1 MAGADVEEETERLRH
16 FGSQREVVARRG
28 REVKRRV
35 GQQLDTARP
44 LRRSLTSA
52 GGDDDLELSMNLR
65 RLDLDREEEDV
76 GRNVQGSASISSSSA
91 AGVLGGRGAEDARVA
106 AVPSAGM
113 GGVIVSG
120 FGSSR
125 VEDVAAD
132 ERRRVAEGA
141 QRGDQRRNDGTRGR
155 MTTFGGEDLDRSK
168 GGAWHAR
175 RR

>member
-1 MAGADVEEETERLRH
+1 M
-16 FGSQREVVARRG
+16 G
-28 REVKRRV
+28 RI
-35 GQQLDTARP
+35 
-44 LRRSLTSA
+44 
-52 GGDDDLELSMNLR
+52 
-65 RLDLDREEEDV
+65 
-76 GRNVQGSASISSSSA
+76 VQGSASISSSSA

-106 AVPSAGM
+106 AVPGAGM

-125 VEDVAAD
+125 VVDVAAD

-155 MTTFGGEDLDRSK
+155 MTTFSGEDLDRSK

>member
-1 MAGADVEEETERLRH
+1 MSDAASPTPSALSGQE
-16 FGSQREVVARRG
+16 QRAANE
-28 REVKRRV
+28 
-35 GQQLDTARP
+35 
-44 LRRSLTSA
+44 LTSVMQVTSSDA
-52 GGDDDLELSMNLR
+52 SGAAA
-65 RLDLDREEEDV
+65 
-76 GRNVQGSASISSSSA
+76 SASIAPLTAAAAAEPKTLLKRRRGGGTQEDPGVMRRSA
-91 AGVLGGRGAEDARVA
+91 RLSVLQQDRAGAIGGQGAEDAQVA
-106 AVPSAGM
+106 AVRGAGI

-155 MTTFGGEDLDRSK
+155 MTTFSGEDLDRSK